1 MIDTEP
7 WALLLTGMPNAGKS
21 TIAYDLVQNVLR
33 NTLIIDGDRH
43 RQMQFLG
50 RKLGFTREDIIANTK
65 HVVKMA
71 KFAQE
76 QKMNVLIAQITPY
89 IEQRLLMSRDLSH
102 FMEVRCECTLDHR
115 SSRPNFRDSEL
126 IYEPSEYPDLI
137 INTGKSTIQECSLA
151 VMRLLEKRNLVF
163 KE

>member
-1 MIDTEP
+1 MTDKT
-7 WALLLTGMPNAGKS
+7 WAVLLTGMPNAGKS
-21 TIAYDLVQNVLR
+21 TVAYDLVQNKLR

-50 RKLGFTREDIIANTK
+50 RKLGFTRHDILLNTH

-71 KFAQE
+71 AFAQE

-89 IEQRLLMSRDLSH
+89 IEQRILMNTCLNN
-102 FMEVRCECTLDHR
+102 FKEVYVEASLGER

-126 IYEPSEYPDLI
+126 MYEPSANPDLI
-137 INTGKSTIQECSLA
+137 INTGKLSIEDCSLA
-151 VMRLLEKRNLVF
+151 VMKLIE
-163 KE
+163 EI